1 MTSNRMRFAWLLA
14 LGMLIA
20 ACGGGSAETTTA
32 ATEPAATQATTA
44 ETTPTETTEATMDI
58 ATDFG
63 VDLDAGT
70 ITVGMLSD
78 LTGPF
83 GPLVSAI
90 SAGNQAYWDQVNA
103 AGGVHGLQVELLT
116 RDTQYVVDNH
126 VQFYNE
132 IKDQVVA
139 IGHSTG
145 SPHTVA
151 ILPQL
156 AEDGMLAIPLTWYSG
171 WSDPALNANLLS
183 HGTPYCVEAHNTIG
197 YLKEVHKPDGATIAI
212 ASVPGDYGLDSAAG
226 AVMAAAALGLEVV
239 YDGSGAIIPTD
250 ETTLATVADGIASS
264 GADYVWVATTPTTM
278 AAIFGQAL
286 AKGFTAVWSGPSP
299 SFSPAFLAPDSP
311 IKDAFAAQFIGGT
324 YTANW
329 AADSLAG
336 IREAFTAAG
345 APATDYYTEG
355 FVEAMILHAA
365 LNAAYEAGDMT
376 RAGVLA
382 AAKGLDN
389 VDFGGLAPSE
399 SYTGDPNTRVQRKGY
414 IFTPDPAGM
423 VAGTSAGTIQIESE
437 YTSQIAADMEFT
449 EACYK
454 LS

>member
-1 MTSNRMRFAWLLA
+1 MTTKRMRFAWLLA
-14 LGMLIA
+14 LGLLIA
-20 ACGGGSAETTTA
+20 ACGGDSAETTTA
-32 ATEPAATQATTA
+32 ATEPAATQATTGDS
-44 ETTPTETTEATMDI
+44 TPTETTEAMMDI
-58 ATDFG
+58 ATDVG

-70 ITVGMLSD
+70 IQVGMLSD

-90 SAGNQAYWDQVNA
+90 LAGTQAYWDQVNA
-103 AGGVHGLQVELLT
+103 AGGVHGLQVELVV

-156 AEDGMLAIPLTWYSG
+156 AEDGLLAIPLTWYSG
-171 WSDPALNANLLS
+171 WSDPALNANLVS

-197 YLKEVHKPDGATIAI
+197 YLKTEAKPDGTTIAI

-226 AVMAAAALGLEVV
+226 AIKAAAALGLEVV

-250 ETTLATVADGIASS
+250 ETTLAAVADGIASS

-286 AKGFTAVWSGPSP
+286 AKGFTAIWSGPSP

-311 IKDAFAAQFIGGT
+311 IKDAFAAQYIGGT
-324 YTANW
+324 YTTLW
-329 AADSLAG
+329 GSDSFAPFRDGFL
-336 IREAFTAAG
+336 AAG
-345 APATDYYTEG
+345 APPSDYYTEG
-355 FVEAMILHAA
+355 LVEATILHAA

-382 AAKGLDN
+382 AAKSLDN
-389 VDFGGLAPSE
+389 VDFNGLAPNE
-399 SYTGDPNTRVQRKGY
+399 SYVGDANSRLQRKGTIY
-414 IFTPDPAGM
+414 KPDPEGL
-423 VAGTSAGTIQIESE
+423 VAGTTGGTIALAEN
-437 YTSQIAADMEFT
+437 YTSDIAAAFEFT

-454 LS
+454 LG

>member
-1 MTSNRMRFAWLLA
+1 MKSKRTTFAWLLA
-14 LGMLIA
+14 LGLLIA
-20 ACGGGSAETTTA
+20 ACGGDGGTETTTA
-32 ATEPAATQATTA
+32 ATDPAPATTSGG
-44 ETTPTETTEATMDI
+44 TTPETTEPMMEI

-63 VDLDAGT
+63 VDLEAGT
-70 ITVGMLSD
+70 IQVGMLSD

-83 GPLVSAI
+83 GPLVTAI
-90 SAGNQAYWDQVNA
+90 LAGTQAYWDQVNA
-103 AGGVHGLQVELLT
+103 NGGINGLQVELVT

-151 ILPQL
+151 IVPQL

-183 HGTPYCVEAHNTIG
+183 HGTPYCIEAQNTLG
-197 YLKEVHKPDGATIAI
+197 YILSEGAPGGATIAI

-226 AVMAAAALGLEVV
+226 AAIAAEALGLEVV

-250 ETTLATVADGIASS
+250 ETTLAAVADGIASS

-278 AAIFGQAL
+278 ASIFGQAL
-286 AKGFTAVWSGPSP
+286 AKGFTATWSGPSP
-299 SFSPAFLAPDSP
+299 SFSPAFLAPDSA

-324 YTANW
+324 YTVNW
-329 AADSLAG
+329 ASDAFAAQ
-336 IREAFTAAG
+336 REAFTAAG

-355 FVEAMILHAA
+355 IVEASILHAA
-365 LNAAYEAGDMT
+365 LVKAYENGDMT

-382 AAKGLDN
+382 AGKSLDN
-389 VDFGGLAPSE
+389 VDFGGLAPAE
-399 SYTGDPNTRVQRKGY
+399 SYAGEANDRLQRKGY
-414 IFTPDPAGM
+414 IFKPDPEGLA
-423 VAGTSAGTIQIESE
+423 AGTSAGTIQVESE
-437 YTSQIAADMEFT
+437 YTSDIAAAYTFT

-454 LS
+454 LG